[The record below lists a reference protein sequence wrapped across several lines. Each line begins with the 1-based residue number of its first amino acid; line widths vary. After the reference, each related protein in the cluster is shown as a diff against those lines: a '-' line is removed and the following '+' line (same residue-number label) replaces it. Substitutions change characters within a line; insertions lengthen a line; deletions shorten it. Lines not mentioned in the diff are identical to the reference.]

1 MQKLVGLTCSGE
13 TCYIRGGKNLNLHTY
28 LKSIFWEQSEFI
40 WSTDTEARGGVD
52 IFEDHGKRFKRAT
65 LEKYNREKRKKNG
78 NQVSQKKT
86 NK

>member
-13 TCYIRGGKNLNLHTY
+13 TCYVRGGKNLNLHTY

-40 WSTDTEARGGVD
+40 WSTDTEARGRVD

-65 LEKYNREKRKKNG
+65 LEKYNREKRNG
-78 NQVSQKKT
+78 NQISQKKT